1 MARRQRLGETVS
13 ETSDAGMET
22 GPALSALACV
32 EETKSDFGETER
44 RECGER
50 TGTWIEYDGMG
61 KHGRKDSAGTSTEFD
76 EMGRWGRPEVKELGP
91 KYTVKKILCAC
102 GVGNETLCDGELVI
116 SASPVDGLVNE
127 NWCADDVASEIG
139 YDHEVVSET
148 LSYHDAV

>member
-1 MARRQRLGETVS
+1 MS

-76 EMGRWGRPEVKELGP
+76 EMGRWGRPEVRP
-91 KYTVKKILCAC
+91 QVY
-102 GVGNETLCDGELVI
+102 GEEDFVRLRGGERDLVR
-116 SASPVDGLVNE
+116 
-127 NWCADDVASEIG
+127 W
-139 YDHEVVSET
+139 
-148 LSYHDAV
+148 